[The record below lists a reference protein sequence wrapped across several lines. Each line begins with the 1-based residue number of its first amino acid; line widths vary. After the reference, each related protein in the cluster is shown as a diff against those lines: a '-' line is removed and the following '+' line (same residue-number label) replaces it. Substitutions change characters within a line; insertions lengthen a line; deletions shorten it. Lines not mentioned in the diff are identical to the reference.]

1 MARYPKGSRAARRA
15 RNRIYTVLALLI
27 MGAVFLY
34 IYGYFDKNE
43 TETANGTPLLNANP
57 DFNVPVTNETAAI
70 EPPAELEPSSEVQ
83 PAQVSVNEPSF
94 PQIQTG
100 PAVEP
105 NPEADVLIKE
115 ATTLLEETPGKII
128 EARDKLNIALR
139 MPMSVEQR
147 TFVKNKLSELAEKWL
162 FNRTVYPDDPLCETH
177 RVKPNEI
184 LSVIG
189 ERYKVPYEVIMEINN
204 IKNPRSLQ
212 AGQNIKVVNGPFHAK
227 VYRSTFTMDVYLQNT
242 FIRSFRVGLGL
253 PGKETPIG
261 LWRVDPKG
269 KMEKPIW
276 YDEYENRTYYPE
288 DPDYPLG
295 SRWIGLQGIEG
306 EAKDRQGFAIHGTKD
321 PEQIG
326 TQGSRG
332 CIRMYNGDVIL
343 VYNLL
348 FPSDSLV
355 EVTD

>member
-1 MARYPKGSRAARRA
+1 MARYPTGSRAARRA

-27 MGAVFLY
+27 MGAVFVY

-43 TETANGTPLLNANP
+43 TEPVNNSPLLNANP
-57 DFNVPVTNETAAI
+57 DFNVPVANETI
-70 EPPAELEPSSEVQ
+70 VTEPPAQLEPAPVH
-83 PAQVSVNEPSF
+83 VNEPSF
-94 PQIQTG
+94 AQIPSG
-100 PAVEP
+100 PSVDP

-115 ATTLLEETPGKII
+115 ATTLLGESPGKII
-128 EARDKLNIALR
+128 EARDKLNMALR

-147 TFVKNKLSELAEKWL
+147 SFVKGQLSELADKWL
-162 FNRTVYPDDPLCETH
+162 INRTVYPDDPLCETY
-177 RVKPNEI
+177 RVKPGEI

-189 ERYKVPYEVIMEINN
+189 ERYKVPFEIIMKVNN
-204 IKNPRSLQ
+204 INDARSLQ
-212 AGQNIKVVNGPFHAK
+212 AGQNIKVINGPFHAK

-242 FIRSFRVGLGL
+242 FVRSFRVGLGL
-253 PGKETPIG
+253 PDKETPVG

-348 FPSDSLV
+348 FPGDSLV